1 MQVTD
6 TSLVQPDVLAQ
17 LHNLNV
23 AARTVVEGMRAG
35 AHRSPLRGH
44 SVDFRDHRPYVAGDD
59 TRHLDWKVLGR
70 RDRLVL
76 KRYEAEIDL
85 GAHLVVDGS
94 ASMAY
99 QGQRA
104 ALSKYRYA
112 SILAASIAY
121 LVLKQQDRVG
131 LLVFNEAEVLER
143 RPVRQGQ
150 LERICHDLDEHTPEL
165 GTDTGK
171 GLDRL
176 VAPTTKRGLV
186 VLLSDCLEEPDEL
199 IRALDRLRH
208 RGHDVALV
216 WVLDPDELDLGVATV
231 SRFEDMEGD
240 AELVAE
246 PRALRRAY
254 QDEVEKHRLALR
266 EACLAR
272 RIVFL
277 PCNTNEA
284 PTRPL
289 NELLVAL
296 HHDR

>member
-6 TSLVQPDVLAQ
+6 SKLVRPDVLAR
-17 LHNLNV
+17 LHNLDV
-23 AARTVVEGMRAG
+23 AARTVVEGLRSG
-35 AHRSPLRGH
+35 AHRSPLRGQ
-44 SVDFRDHRPYVAGDD
+44 SVDFRDHRPYVPGDD

-70 RDRLVL
+70 RDRLVV

-85 GAHLVVDGS
+85 GAHLVVDAS

-99 QGQRA
+99 RGERA

-112 SILAASIAY
+112 AILAASVAY
-121 LVLKQQDRVG
+121 LVLNQQDRIG
-131 LLVFNEAEVLER
+131 LVLFNDDEVLER
-143 RPVRQGQ
+143 RPASQGQ
-150 LERICHDLDEHTPEL
+150 LARLCHDLESCEPAA
-165 GTDTGK
+165 GTDAGR
-171 GLDRL
+171 GIDRIA
-176 VAPTTKRGLV
+176 APGTRRGLV
-186 VLLSDCLEEPDEL
+186 LLFSDCLDDPEDL

-216 WVLDPDELDLGVATV
+216 WVLDPDEIDLGVATV
-231 SRFEDMEGD
+231 SRFRDLEGG

-254 QDEVEKHRLALR
+254 QAEVERHRLRLR

-272 RIVFL
+272 AIAFI
-277 PCNTNEA
+277 PCTSDEPPA
-284 PTRPL
+284 RPL
-289 NELLVAL
+289 NELLVQL